1 MTVQN
6 TTVKDIYVG
15 NGATTKFPITFQMT
29 DHPEYIK
36 VYITGDDSVAVET
49 ENFSVDLGAKTVTYP
64 ANGDPLPDG
73 HKITIYRELPLYQLM
88 NLVNQGPFFAENI
101 ELSFDDLTFICQQL
115 NEKLNR
121 TLSAGIDVSNFN
133 NTFPVKAGMSFRIND
148 AGDGLVLTEDPARVL
163 PLAKDVL
170 EQTKQ
175 VKESAVNE
183 TTNIKNT
190 AIEELT
196 AIKDAAVNETTEI
209 KDEAVAAKNTAVG
222 AAATAAEDAV
232 NNVQTLLDEKVA
244 AAENAKSAAVSSAES
259 ALASKNAAAAS
270 QSSAA
275 ASAETAQASAESASS
290 SANAA
295 LASKNAALTS
305 ENNAKASETKSAK
318 SEENA
323 KAAETAAENSK
334 KSASDSASAASS
346 SAESA
351 LESKTLA
358 AASANS
364 ASASKTSAESS
375 AESAASSATT
385 ATRQADRA
393 QDIADSLEGLAG
405 ITGIATTDEAIA
417 GVVDN
422 KAMTPLKT
430 KEAIEQGTNVFT
442 ALNAF
447 RANIIVSNGTA
458 AGSQGQIVLGVK
470 PRTATVQAN
479 IISSTTGALN
489 YNATETTGHYFKI
502 GNNIATTSITS
513 NESETA
519 IFSHNAFEFARITNV
534 GVAKWL
540 GNANT
545 ATKLETARTI
555 NGVAFDGT
563 QDITI
568 EASGGGDVTAA
579 GDNNFTGTNTFNK
592 PITVRDGALAGIG
605 GTIILGT
612 KPNSATT
619 QAKIN
624 STTTGAMYYTATE
637 GLGHF
642 FNVGTAAVATIGGT
656 ATTATLDFL
665 ANSILKYST
674 SSGLRVGGGGTSKI
688 IGFYPEAADNT
699 AGMRLSNQAEAIS
712 TDYSVFSLQNNHN
725 INYANNAALQVGS
738 FKFLEIDKTTKDLAI
753 MAETGGKITLTANA
767 QGDNTATLD
776 IEGNLSIAQGIIVGS
791 TTNTGIYNG
800 VIRAGNVENCLYLAG
815 TAENTHF
822 AEPNTG
828 DNVNYQAGANCY
840 QINCSVNN
848 PSSFNMNIS
857 TMKFKTS
864 FTDEPHMWKTLT
876 IFLSVGATVPAVTW
890 RFPTGSA
897 VYYPKG
903 VAPTL
908 TANANNIINVIAIVD
923 YTGSFTI
930 QVCDTVVLPYSG

>member
-6 TTVKDIYVG
+6 TIVKDIYVG

-64 ANGDPLPDG
+64 ANGYPLPDG

-196 AIKDAAVNETTEI
+196 AIKNAAVNETTEI
-209 KDEAVAAKNTAVG
+209 KDEAVAAKNTAVK

-244 AAENAKSAAVSSAES
+244 AAENAKSVAV
-259 ALASKNAAAAS
+259 
-270 QSSAA
+270 
-275 ASAETAQASAESASS
+275 
-290 SANAA
+290 
-295 LASKNAALTS
+295 
-305 ENNAKASETKSAK
+305 
-318 SEENA
+318 
-323 KAAETAAENSK
+323 
-334 KSASDSASAASS
+334 S

-375 AESAASSATT
+375 AESAASSATI

-393 QDIADSLEGLAG
+393 QGIADSLEGLAG

-417 GVVDN
+417 GVVDT

-430 KEAIEQGTNVFT
+430 KEAIEQGANVFT

-519 IFSHNAFEFARITNV
+519 IFSHNAFEFARISNV

-540 GNANT
+540 GNAKT
-545 ATKLETARTI
+545 ATKLETSRTI

-563 QDITI
+563 
-568 EASGGGDVTAA
+568 
-579 GDNNFTGTNTFNK
+579 
-592 PITVRDGALAGIG
+592 
-605 GTIILGT
+605 
-612 KPNSATT
+612 
-619 QAKIN
+619 
-624 STTTGAMYYTATE
+624 
-637 GLGHF
+637 
-642 FNVGTAAVATIGGT
+642 
-656 ATTATLDFL
+656 
-665 ANSILKYST
+665 
-674 SSGLRVGGGGTSKI
+674 
-688 IGFYPEAADNT
+688 
-699 AGMRLSNQAEAIS
+699 
-712 TDYSVFSLQNNHN
+712 
-725 INYANNAALQVGS
+725 
-738 FKFLEIDKTTKDLAI
+738 KD
-753 MAETGGKITLTANA
+753 
-767 QGDNTATLD
+767 
-776 IEGNLSIAQGIIVGS
+776 IIVGS
-791 TTNTGIYNG
+791 NPVGTIIAVAYTGVPEGYMHCNGAAVNRTTYVNLFNKIGTTYGAGDGSTTFNLPNTVARFLEGG
-800 VIRAGNVENCLYLAG
+800 AGAG
-815 TAENTHF
+815 TYYEAGL
-822 AEPNTG
+822 PNITG
-828 DNVNYQAGANCY
+828 
-840 QINCSVNN
+840 
-848 PSSFNMNIS
+848 NIS
-857 TMKFKTS
+857 AFKASISGAFVGSNNTNRYDGWNDNEDEYAVSTS
-864 FTDEPHMWKTLT
+864 FDASRSNS
-876 IFLSVGATVPAVTW
+876 IYGASTTVQPPAMT
-890 RFPTGSA
+890 
-897 VYYPKG
+897 
-903 VAPTL
+903 
-908 TANANNIINVIAIVD
+908 VIYCIK
-923 YTGSFTI
+923 Y
-930 QVCDTVVLPYSG
+930 

>member
-6 TTVKDIYVG
+6 TIVKDIYVG

-64 ANGDPLPDG
+64 ANGYPLPDG

-148 AGDGLVLTEDPARVL
+148 AGDGLALTEDPARVL

-196 AIKDAAVNETTEI
+196 AIKNAAVNETTEI
-209 KDEAVAAKNTAVG
+209 KDEAVAAKNTAVK

-244 AAENAKSAAVSSAES
+244 AAENAKSVAVSSAES

-290 SANAA
+290 SADAA

-375 AESAASSATT
+375 AESAASSATI

-393 QDIADSLEGLAG
+393 QGIADSLEGLAG

-417 GVVDN
+417 GVVDT

-430 KEAIEQGTNVFT
+430 KEAIEQGANVFT
-442 ALNAF
+442 ALNTF
-447 RANIIVSNGTA
+447 RSNIAVSNGTA
-458 AGSQGQIVLGVK
+458 VGSSGTVRFGVSPAGE
-470 PRTATVQAN
+470 TVQARIGTDN
-479 IISSTTGALN
+479 LGGLFYNTSTNQPHVFRIGTNNDVLSIRDDTSKMALISN
-489 YNATETTGHYFKI
+489 NKVFATVTHE
-502 GNNIATTSITS
+502 
-513 NESETA
+513 
-519 IFSHNAFEFARITNV
+519 

-563 QDITI
+563 
-568 EASGGGDVTAA
+568 
-579 GDNNFTGTNTFNK
+579 
-592 PITVRDGALAGIG
+592 
-605 GTIILGT
+605 
-612 KPNSATT
+612 
-619 QAKIN
+619 
-624 STTTGAMYYTATE
+624 
-637 GLGHF
+637 
-642 FNVGTAAVATIGGT
+642 
-656 ATTATLDFL
+656 
-665 ANSILKYST
+665 
-674 SSGLRVGGGGTSKI
+674 
-688 IGFYPEAADNT
+688 
-699 AGMRLSNQAEAIS
+699 
-712 TDYSVFSLQNNHN
+712 
-725 INYANNAALQVGS
+725 
-738 FKFLEIDKTTKDLAI
+738 KD
-753 MAETGGKITLTANA
+753 
-767 QGDNTATLD
+767 
-776 IEGNLSIAQGIIVGS
+776 IIVGS
-791 TTNTGIYNG
+791 NPVGTIIAVAYTGVPEGYMHCNGAAVSRTTYANLFNEIGTTYGDGDGSTTFNLPNTVARFLEGGIG
-800 VIRAGNVENCLYLAG
+800 AG
-815 TAENTHF
+815 TYYEAGL
-822 AEPNTG
+822 PNITG
-828 DNVNYQAGANCY
+828 
-840 QINCSVNN
+840 
-848 PSSFNMNIS
+848 NIS
-857 TMKFKTS
+857 AFKSSISGAFVGSNNTNRYDGWNDNEDEYAVSTS
-864 FTDEPHMWKTLT
+864 FDASRSNS
-876 IFLSVGATVPAVTW
+876 IYGASTTVQPPAMT
-890 RFPTGSA
+890 
-897 VYYPKG
+897 
-903 VAPTL
+903 
-908 TANANNIINVIAIVD
+908 VIYCIK
-923 YTGSFTI
+923 Y
-930 QVCDTVVLPYSG
+930 

>member
-121 TLSAGIDVSNFN
+121 TLSAGVDVNNFN

-209 KDEAVAAKNTAVG
+209 KDEAVAAKNTAVK
-222 AAATAAEDAV
+222 AATTAAEDAV

-244 AAENAKSAAVSSAES
+244 AAENAKSVAVSSAES

-290 SANAA
+290 SADAA

-334 KSASDSASAASS
+334 KSASDFASAASS

-351 LESKTLA
+351 LESKTSA
-358 AASANS
+358 TASANS
-364 ASASKTSAESS
+364 ASASKASAESS
-375 AESAASSATT
+375 AESAASSAAT
-385 ATRQADRA
+385 ATGQADRA
-393 QDIADSLEGLAG
+393 QGIADNLAGLAG

-417 GVVDN
+417 GVVDT

-430 KEAIEQGTNVFT
+430 KEAIEQGANVFT
-442 ALNAF
+442 ALNTF
-447 RANIIVSNGTA
+447 RANIAVSNGTA
-458 AGSQGQIVLGVK
+458 AGSSGSVRFGVS
-470 PRTATVQAN
+470 PAGETVQARVGTDN
-479 IISSTTGALN
+479 LGGLFYHASTNQPHVFRIGTNNDVLSIRDDTSKVALISNNKAF
-489 YNATETTGHYFKI
+489 ATVTHE
-502 GNNIATTSITS
+502 
-513 NESETA
+513 
-519 IFSHNAFEFARITNV
+519 
-534 GVAKWL
+534 GVANWL

-563 QDITI
+563 KDITI
-568 EASGGGDVTAA
+568 Y
-579 GDNNFTGTNTFNK
+579 N
-592 PITVRDGALAGIG
+592 
-605 GTIILGT
+605 
-612 KPNSATT
+612 
-619 QAKIN
+619 
-624 STTTGAMYYTATE
+624 TE
-637 GLGHF
+637 GHLVFPNGAEF
-642 FNVGTAAVATIGGT
+642 WIG
-656 ATTATLDFL
+656 
-665 ANSILKYST
+665 
-674 SSGLRVGGGGTSKI
+674 
-688 IGFYPEAADNT
+688 
-699 AGMRLSNQAEAIS
+699 
-712 TDYSVFSLQNNHN
+712 
-725 INYANNAALQVGS
+725 
-738 FKFLEIDKTTKDLAI
+738 
-753 MAETGGKITLTANA
+753 
-767 QGDNTATLD
+767 
-776 IEGNLSIAQGIIVGS
+776 
-791 TTNTGIYNG
+791 
-800 VIRAGNVENCLYLAG
+800 
-815 TAENTHF
+815 
-822 AEPNTG
+822 
-828 DNVNYQAGANCY
+828 
-840 QINCSVNN
+840 
-848 PSSFNMNIS
+848 
-857 TMKFKTS
+857 
-864 FTDEPHMWKTLT
+864 
-876 IFLSVGATVPAVTW
+876 
-890 RFPTGSA
+890 
-897 VYYPKG
+897 
-903 VAPTL
+903 
-908 TANANNIINVIAIVD
+908 
-923 YTGSFTI
+923 
-930 QVCDTVVLPYSG
+930 

>member
-6 TTVKDIYVG
+6 TIVKDIYVG

-121 TLSAGIDVSNFN
+121 TLSTGVDVNNFN

-196 AIKDAAVNETTEI
+196 AIKDAAVNETTKI

-232 NNVQTLLDEKVA
+232 NSVQTLLDEKVA
-244 AAENAKSAAVSSAES
+244 AAENAKSVAVSSAES

-290 SANAA
+290 SADAA

-318 SEENA
+318 SVENA

-375 AESAASSATT
+375 AKSAASSATT
-385 ATRQADRA
+385 ATEQADRA
-393 QDIADSLEGLAG
+393 QGIADSLEGLAG

-430 KEAIEQGTNVFT
+430 KKAIEKGTNVFT
-442 ALNAF
+442 ALNTF

-458 AGSQGQIVLGVK
+458 AGSQGQIILGNK
-470 PRTATVQAN
+470 PQSATVQAH

-489 YNATETTGHYFKI
+489 YVATENTGHYFKI
-502 GNNIATTSITS
+502 GNNVARTSITT
-513 NESETA
+513 NEGEAA

-545 ATKLETARTI
+545 ATKLETSRTI

-563 QDITI
+563 KDII
-568 EASGGGDVTAA
+568 VDSNPV
-579 GDNNFTGTNTFNK
+579 
-592 PITVRDGALAGIG
+592 
-605 GTIILGT
+605 GTII
-612 KPNSATT
+612 AV
-619 QAKIN
+619 AY
-624 STTTGAMYYTATE
+624 TGVPE
-637 GLGHF
+637 GYMHCNG
-642 FNVGTAAVATIGGT
+642 AAVNRTTYVNLFNKIG
-656 ATTATLDFL
+656 TT
-665 ANSILKYST
+665 Y
-674 SSGLRVGGGGTSKI
+674 G
-688 IGFYPEAADNT
+688 
-699 AGMRLSNQAEAIS
+699 AG
-712 TDYSVFSLQNNHN
+712 D
-725 INYANNAALQVGS
+725 
-738 FKFLEIDKTTKDLAI
+738 
-753 MAETGGKITLTANA
+753 
-767 QGDNTATLD
+767 
-776 IEGNLSIAQGIIVGS
+776 GS
-791 TTNTGIYNG
+791 TTFNLPNTVARFLEGGIG
-800 VIRAGNVENCLYLAG
+800 AG
-815 TAENTHF
+815 TYYEAGL
-822 AEPNTG
+822 PNITG
-828 DNVNYQAGANCY
+828 
-840 QINCSVNN
+840 
-848 PSSFNMNIS
+848 NIS
-857 TMKFKTS
+857 AFKSSISGAFVGSNNTNRYDGWNDNEDEYAVSTS
-864 FTDEPHMWKTLT
+864 FDASRSNS
-876 IFLSVGATVPAVTW
+876 IYGASTTVQPPAMT
-890 RFPTGSA
+890 
-897 VYYPKG
+897 
-903 VAPTL
+903 
-908 TANANNIINVIAIVD
+908 VIYCIK
-923 YTGSFTI
+923 Y
-930 QVCDTVVLPYSG
+930 

>member
-64 ANGDPLPDG
+64 ANGDPLPEG

-101 ELSFDDLTFICQQL
+101 ELSFDDLIFICQQL

-148 AGDGLVLTEDPARVL
+148 AGDRLVLTEDPARVL

-209 KDEAVAAKNTAVG
+209 KDEAVAAKNTAVE

-385 ATRQADRA
+385 ATREADRA

-405 ITGIATTDEAIA
+405 ITGIATTEEAVA
-417 GVVDN
+417 GESDD
-422 KAMTPLKT
+422 KIMTPSKV
-430 KEAIEQGTNVFT
+430 KKAIEAQVP
-442 ALNAF
+442 
-447 RANIIVSNGTA
+447 IKEIVNSIYPV
-458 AGSQGQIVLGVK
+458 GQIVEYASDINPNDLYSWQTWKQIKDVFTLAAGDKYTIGNTGGAATVTLTIDQI
-470 PRTATVQAN
+470 PAHGHTATA
-479 IISSTTGALN
+479 
-489 YNATETTGHYFKI
+489 
-502 GNNIATTSITS
+502 S
-513 NESETA
+513 NDGEHIHS
-519 IFSHNAFEFARITNV
+519 
-534 GVAKWL
+534 GVAKRNINWQAGSDWTSDS
-540 GNANT
+540 GNLVASEGNT
-545 ATKLETARTI
+545 DNAGGHSHK
-555 NGVAFDGT
+555 
-563 QDITI
+563 I
-568 EASGGGDVTAA
+568 EIQNTGGDAAHNNMPPYLVTI
-579 GDNNFTGTNTFNK
+579 K
-592 PITVRDGALAGIG
+592 WKR
-605 GTIILGT
+605 
-612 KPNSATT
+612 
-619 QAKIN
+619 
-624 STTTGAMYYTATE
+624 
-637 GLGHF
+637 
-642 FNVGTAAVATIGGT
+642 
-656 ATTATLDFL
+656 
-665 ANSILKYST
+665 T
-674 SSGLRVGGGGTSKI
+674 S
-688 IGFYPEAADNT
+688 
-699 AGMRLSNQAEAIS
+699 
-712 TDYSVFSLQNNHN
+712 
-725 INYANNAALQVGS
+725 
-738 FKFLEIDKTTKDLAI
+738 
-753 MAETGGKITLTANA
+753 
-767 QGDNTATLD
+767 
-776 IEGNLSIAQGIIVGS
+776 
-791 TTNTGIYNG
+791 
-800 VIRAGNVENCLYLAG
+800 
-815 TAENTHF
+815 
-822 AEPNTG
+822 
-828 DNVNYQAGANCY
+828 
-840 QINCSVNN
+840 
-848 PSSFNMNIS
+848 
-857 TMKFKTS
+857 
-864 FTDEPHMWKTLT
+864 
-876 IFLSVGATVPAVTW
+876 
-890 RFPTGSA
+890 
-897 VYYPKG
+897 
-903 VAPTL
+903 
-908 TANANNIINVIAIVD
+908 
-923 YTGSFTI
+923 
-930 QVCDTVVLPYSG
+930 

>member
-36 VYITGDDSVAVET
+36 IYITGDDSVAVET
-49 ENFSVDLGAKTVTYP
+49 ENFSVDLEAKTVTYP

-121 TLSAGIDVSNFN
+121 TLSAGIDVNNFN

-244 AAENAKSAAVSSAES
+244 AAENAKSVAVSSAES

-290 SANAA
+290 SA
-295 LASKNAALTS
+295 NAALTS

-358 AASANS
+358 VASANS

-375 AESAASSATT
+375 AKSAASSATT

-393 QDIADSLEGLAG
+393 KDIADSLEGLAG
-405 ITGIATTDEAIA
+405 ITGIATTEEAIA

-442 ALNAF
+442 ALNTF
-447 RANIIVSNGTA
+447 RANIAVSSGTT
-458 AGSQGQIVLGVK
+458 AGSSGNINFGIS
-470 PRTATVQAN
+470 PTNETVQARIGTDN
-479 IISSTTGALN
+479 LGGLFYHASTNQPHVFRVGTNNNVFVIRDDNTKVAFSSN
-489 YNATETTGHYFKI
+489 NNFFATVTHD
-502 GNNIATTSITS
+502 
-513 NESETA
+513 
-519 IFSHNAFEFARITNV
+519 

-563 QDITI
+563 KDITI
-568 EASGGGDVTAA
+568 Y
-579 GDNNFTGTNTFNK
+579 N
-592 PITVRDGALAGIG
+592 
-605 GTIILGT
+605 
-612 KPNSATT
+612 
-619 QAKIN
+619 
-624 STTTGAMYYTATE
+624 TE
-637 GLGHF
+637 GHLVFPNGAEF
-642 FNVGTAAVATIGGT
+642 WIG
-656 ATTATLDFL
+656 
-665 ANSILKYST
+665 
-674 SSGLRVGGGGTSKI
+674 
-688 IGFYPEAADNT
+688 
-699 AGMRLSNQAEAIS
+699 
-712 TDYSVFSLQNNHN
+712 
-725 INYANNAALQVGS
+725 
-738 FKFLEIDKTTKDLAI
+738 
-753 MAETGGKITLTANA
+753 
-767 QGDNTATLD
+767 
-776 IEGNLSIAQGIIVGS
+776 
-791 TTNTGIYNG
+791 
-800 VIRAGNVENCLYLAG
+800 
-815 TAENTHF
+815 
-822 AEPNTG
+822 
-828 DNVNYQAGANCY
+828 
-840 QINCSVNN
+840 
-848 PSSFNMNIS
+848 
-857 TMKFKTS
+857 
-864 FTDEPHMWKTLT
+864 
-876 IFLSVGATVPAVTW
+876 
-890 RFPTGSA
+890 
-897 VYYPKG
+897 
-903 VAPTL
+903 
-908 TANANNIINVIAIVD
+908 
-923 YTGSFTI
+923 
-930 QVCDTVVLPYSG
+930 

>member
-64 ANGDPLPDG
+64 ANGYPLPDG
-73 HKITIYRELPLYQLM
+73 HKITIYRELPLYQRM

-196 AIKDAAVNETTEI
+196 AIKNAAVNETTEI
-209 KDEAVAAKNTAVG
+209 KDEAVAAKNTAVK

-244 AAENAKSAAVSSAES
+244 AAENAKSVAVSSAES

-290 SANAA
+290 SADAALASKNAA
-295 LASKNAALTS
+295 LTSKNAALTS

-417 GVVDN
+417 GIVDN

-430 KEAIEQGTNVFT
+430 KEAIKAQVPIQTIIDSIYIVGQIVEYASNVNPNDLYPWQTWEQIKDVFT
-442 ALNAF
+442 LASGDKYSIGQTGGVSTVILTVAQIPKHIHTASVQNASLTG
-447 RANIIVSNGTA
+447 RINGSANSSNGYNNNPLSGSGVFSGSGAINGYGEGGEWNNGTA
-458 AGSQGQIVLGVK
+458 TWAGLNFGG
-470 PRTATVQAN
+470 THN
-479 IISSTTGALN
+479 HDISI
-489 YNATETTGHYFKI
+489 ETTGGGEAH
-502 GNNIATTSITS
+502 NNMPPYLVTIKWKR
-513 NESETA
+513 TA
-519 IFSHNAFEFARITNV
+519 
-534 GVAKWL
+534 
-540 GNANT
+540 
-545 ATKLETARTI
+545 
-555 NGVAFDGT
+555 
-563 QDITI
+563 
-568 EASGGGDVTAA
+568 
-579 GDNNFTGTNTFNK
+579 
-592 PITVRDGALAGIG
+592 
-605 GTIILGT
+605 
-612 KPNSATT
+612 
-619 QAKIN
+619 
-624 STTTGAMYYTATE
+624 
-637 GLGHF
+637 
-642 FNVGTAAVATIGGT
+642 
-656 ATTATLDFL
+656 
-665 ANSILKYST
+665 
-674 SSGLRVGGGGTSKI
+674 
-688 IGFYPEAADNT
+688 
-699 AGMRLSNQAEAIS
+699 
-712 TDYSVFSLQNNHN
+712 
-725 INYANNAALQVGS
+725 
-738 FKFLEIDKTTKDLAI
+738 
-753 MAETGGKITLTANA
+753 
-767 QGDNTATLD
+767 
-776 IEGNLSIAQGIIVGS
+776 
-791 TTNTGIYNG
+791 
-800 VIRAGNVENCLYLAG
+800 
-815 TAENTHF
+815 
-822 AEPNTG
+822 
-828 DNVNYQAGANCY
+828 
-840 QINCSVNN
+840 
-848 PSSFNMNIS
+848 
-857 TMKFKTS
+857 
-864 FTDEPHMWKTLT
+864 
-876 IFLSVGATVPAVTW
+876 
-890 RFPTGSA
+890 
-897 VYYPKG
+897 
-903 VAPTL
+903 
-908 TANANNIINVIAIVD
+908 
-923 YTGSFTI
+923 
-930 QVCDTVVLPYSG
+930 

>member
-64 ANGDPLPDG
+64 ANGDPLPEG

-101 ELSFDDLTFICQQL
+101 ELSFDDLIFICQQL

-209 KDEAVAAKNTAVG
+209 KDEAVAAKNTAVE

-244 AAENAKSAAVSSAES
+244 AAEN
-259 ALASKNAAAAS
+259 
-270 QSSAA
+270 
-275 ASAETAQASAESASS
+275 
-290 SANAA
+290 
-295 LASKNAALTS
+295 
-305 ENNAKASETKSAK
+305 
-318 SEENA
+318 
-323 KAAETAAENSK
+323 SK

-351 LESKTLA
+351 
-358 AASANS
+358 
-364 ASASKTSAESS
+364 
-375 AESAASSATT
+375 ASSATT
-385 ATRQADRA
+385 ATREADRA

-458 AGSQGQIVLGVK
+458 AGSQGQVIFGVK
-470 PRTATVQAN
+470 PSTATVQAN

-545 ATKLETARTI
+545 ATKLETSRTI

-563 QDITI
+563 KDII
-568 EASGGGDVTAA
+568 VDSNPV
-579 GDNNFTGTNTFNK
+579 
-592 PITVRDGALAGIG
+592 
-605 GTIILGT
+605 GTII
-612 KPNSATT
+612 AV
-619 QAKIN
+619 AY
-624 STTTGAMYYTATE
+624 TGVPE
-637 GLGHF
+637 GYMHCNG
-642 FNVGTAAVATIGGT
+642 AAVNRTTYVNLFNKIG
-656 ATTATLDFL
+656 TT
-665 ANSILKYST
+665 Y
-674 SSGLRVGGGGTSKI
+674 G
-688 IGFYPEAADNT
+688 
-699 AGMRLSNQAEAIS
+699 AG
-712 TDYSVFSLQNNHN
+712 D
-725 INYANNAALQVGS
+725 
-738 FKFLEIDKTTKDLAI
+738 
-753 MAETGGKITLTANA
+753 
-767 QGDNTATLD
+767 
-776 IEGNLSIAQGIIVGS
+776 GS
-791 TTNTGIYNG
+791 TTFNLPNPVARFLEGGIG
-800 VIRAGNVENCLYLAG
+800 AG
-815 TAENTHF
+815 TYYEAGL
-822 AEPNTG
+822 PNITG
-828 DNVNYQAGANCY
+828 
-840 QINCSVNN
+840 
-848 PSSFNMNIS
+848 NIS
-857 TMKFKTS
+857 AFKSSISGAFVGSNNTNRYDGWNDNEDEYAVSTS
-864 FTDEPHMWKTLT
+864 FDASRSNS
-876 IFLSVGATVPAVTW
+876 IYGASTTVQPPAMT
-890 RFPTGSA
+890 
-897 VYYPKG
+897 
-903 VAPTL
+903 
-908 TANANNIINVIAIVD
+908 VIYCIK
-923 YTGSFTI
+923 Y
-930 QVCDTVVLPYSG
+930 

>member
-64 ANGDPLPDG
+64 ANGDPLPDC

-121 TLSAGIDVSNFN
+121 TLSTGVDVNNFN

-190 AIEELT
+190 AIEGLT
-196 AIKDAAVNETTEI
+196 AIKDAAVNETTKI

-232 NNVQTLLDEKVA
+232 NSVQTLLDEKVA
-244 AAENAKSAAVSSAES
+244 AAENAKSVAVSSAES

-290 SANAA
+290 SADAA

-318 SEENA
+318 SVENA

-375 AESAASSATT
+375 AKSAASSATT
-385 ATRQADRA
+385 ATEQADRA
-393 QDIADSLEGLAG
+393 QGIADSLEGLAG

-430 KEAIEQGTNVFT
+430 KKAIEQGTNVFT
-442 ALNAF
+442 ALNTF
-447 RANIIVSNGTA
+447 RANIKVSNGSA
-458 AGSQGQIVLGVK
+458 AGSSGNINFGIS
-470 PRTATVQAN
+470 PTNETVQARIGADN
-479 IISSTTGALN
+479 SGGLFYHASTNQPHVFRVGTNNNVFVIRNDNTKVAFSSN
-489 YNATETTGHYFKI
+489 NNFFATVTHD
-502 GNNIATTSITS
+502 
-513 NESETA
+513 
-519 IFSHNAFEFARITNV
+519 

-545 ATKLETARTI
+545 ATKLETSRTI

-563 QDITI
+563 KDII
-568 EASGGGDVTAA
+568 VDSNPV
-579 GDNNFTGTNTFNK
+579 
-592 PITVRDGALAGIG
+592 
-605 GTIILGT
+605 GTII
-612 KPNSATT
+612 AV
-619 QAKIN
+619 AY
-624 STTTGAMYYTATE
+624 TGVPE
-637 GLGHF
+637 GYMHCNG
-642 FNVGTAAVATIGGT
+642 AAVNRTTYVNLFNKIG
-656 ATTATLDFL
+656 TT
-665 ANSILKYST
+665 Y
-674 SSGLRVGGGGTSKI
+674 G
-688 IGFYPEAADNT
+688 
-699 AGMRLSNQAEAIS
+699 AG
-712 TDYSVFSLQNNHN
+712 D
-725 INYANNAALQVGS
+725 
-738 FKFLEIDKTTKDLAI
+738 
-753 MAETGGKITLTANA
+753 
-767 QGDNTATLD
+767 
-776 IEGNLSIAQGIIVGS
+776 GS
-791 TTNTGIYNG
+791 TTFNLPNTVARFLEGGIG
-800 VIRAGNVENCLYLAG
+800 AG
-815 TAENTHF
+815 TYYEAGL
-822 AEPNTG
+822 PNITG
-828 DNVNYQAGANCY
+828 
-840 QINCSVNN
+840 
-848 PSSFNMNIS
+848 NIS
-857 TMKFKTS
+857 AFKSSISGAFVGSNNTNRYDGWNDNEDEYAVSTS
-864 FTDEPHMWKTLT
+864 FDASRSNS
-876 IFLSVGATVPAVTW
+876 IYGASTTVQPPAMT
-890 RFPTGSA
+890 
-897 VYYPKG
+897 
-903 VAPTL
+903 
-908 TANANNIINVIAIVD
+908 VIYCIK
-923 YTGSFTI
+923 Y
-930 QVCDTVVLPYSG
+930 

>member
-36 VYITGDDSVAVET
+36 VYITGDDGVAVET

-121 TLSAGIDVSNFN
+121 TLSTGVDVNNFN

-196 AIKDAAVNETTEI
+196 AIKDAAVNETTKI
-209 KDEAVAAKNTAVG
+209 KDEAVAAKNTAVE

-244 AAENAKSAAVSSAES
+244 AAENAKSVAVSSAES

-290 SANAA
+290 SA
-295 LASKNAALTS
+295 K
-305 ENNAKASETKSAK
+305 
-318 SEENA
+318 
-323 KAAETAAENSK
+323 
-334 KSASDSASAASS
+334 
-346 SAESA
+346 
-351 LESKTLA
+351 
-358 AASANS
+358 
-364 ASASKTSAESS
+364 
-375 AESAASSATT
+375 SAASSATT
-385 ATRQADRA
+385 ATEQADRA

-405 ITGIATTDEAIA
+405 ITGIATTEEAIA

-430 KEAIEQGTNVFT
+430 KKAIEQGTNVFK
-442 ALNAF
+442 ALNTF

-458 AGSQGQIVLGVK
+458 AGSSGNINFGIS
-470 PRTATVQAN
+470 PTNETVQARIGTDN
-479 IISSTTGALN
+479 LGGLFYHASTNQPHVFRVGTNNNVFVIRTDNTKVAFSSN
-489 YNATETTGHYFKI
+489 
-502 GNNIATTSITS
+502 NNIFATVTH
-513 NESETA
+513 A
-519 IFSHNAFEFARITNV
+519 

-545 ATKLETARTI
+545 ATKLETSRTI

-563 QDITI
+563 KDII
-568 EASGGGDVTAA
+568 VDSNPV
-579 GDNNFTGTNTFNK
+579 
-592 PITVRDGALAGIG
+592 
-605 GTIILGT
+605 GTII
-612 KPNSATT
+612 AV
-619 QAKIN
+619 AY
-624 STTTGAMYYTATE
+624 TGVPE
-637 GLGHF
+637 GYMHCNG
-642 FNVGTAAVATIGGT
+642 AAVNRTTYVNLFNKIG
-656 ATTATLDFL
+656 TT
-665 ANSILKYST
+665 Y
-674 SSGLRVGGGGTSKI
+674 G
-688 IGFYPEAADNT
+688 
-699 AGMRLSNQAEAIS
+699 AG
-712 TDYSVFSLQNNHN
+712 D
-725 INYANNAALQVGS
+725 
-738 FKFLEIDKTTKDLAI
+738 
-753 MAETGGKITLTANA
+753 
-767 QGDNTATLD
+767 
-776 IEGNLSIAQGIIVGS
+776 GS
-791 TTNTGIYNG
+791 TTFNLPNTVARFLEGGIG
-800 VIRAGNVENCLYLAG
+800 AG
-815 TAENTHF
+815 TYYEAGL
-822 AEPNTG
+822 PNITG
-828 DNVNYQAGANCY
+828 
-840 QINCSVNN
+840 
-848 PSSFNMNIS
+848 NIS
-857 TMKFKTS
+857 AFKSSISGAFVGSNNTNRYDGWNDNEDEYAVSTS
-864 FTDEPHMWKTLT
+864 FDASRSNS
-876 IFLSVGATVPAVTW
+876 IYGASTTVQPPAMT
-890 RFPTGSA
+890 
-897 VYYPKG
+897 
-903 VAPTL
+903 
-908 TANANNIINVIAIVD
+908 VIYCIK
-923 YTGSFTI
+923 Y
-930 QVCDTVVLPYSG
+930 

>member
-64 ANGDPLPDG
+64 ANGDPLPDC

-121 TLSAGIDVSNFN
+121 TLSTGVDVNNFN

-190 AIEELT
+190 AIEGLT
-196 AIKDAAVNETTEI
+196 AIKDAAVNETTKI

-232 NNVQTLLDEKVA
+232 NSVQTLLDEKVA
-244 AAENAKSAAVSSAES
+244 AAENAKSVAVSSAES

-290 SANAA
+290 SADAA

-318 SEENA
+318 SVENA

-375 AESAASSATT
+375 AKSAASSATT
-385 ATRQADRA
+385 ATEQADRA
-393 QDIADSLEGLAG
+393 QGIADSLEGLAG

-430 KEAIEQGTNVFT
+430 KKAIEQGTNVFT
-442 ALNAF
+442 ALNTF
-447 RANIIVSNGTA
+447 RANIKVSNGSA
-458 AGSQGQIVLGVK
+458 AGSSGNINFGIS
-470 PRTATVQAN
+470 PTNETVQARIGTDN
-479 IISSTTGALN
+479 LGGLFYHASTNQPHVFRVGTNNNVFVIRGDNTKVAFSSNNNFFATVTNEGA
-489 YNATETTGHYFKI
+489 
-502 GNNIATTSITS
+502 
-513 NESETA
+513 
-519 IFSHNAFEFARITNV
+519 
-534 GVAKWL
+534 AKWL

-563 QDITI
+563 KDII
-568 EASGGGDVTAA
+568 VDSNPV
-579 GDNNFTGTNTFNK
+579 
-592 PITVRDGALAGIG
+592 
-605 GTIILGT
+605 GTII
-612 KPNSATT
+612 AV
-619 QAKIN
+619 AY
-624 STTTGAMYYTATE
+624 TGVPE
-637 GLGHF
+637 GYMHCNG
-642 FNVGTAAVATIGGT
+642 AAVNRTTYVNLFNKIG
-656 ATTATLDFL
+656 TT
-665 ANSILKYST
+665 Y
-674 SSGLRVGGGGTSKI
+674 G
-688 IGFYPEAADNT
+688 
-699 AGMRLSNQAEAIS
+699 AG
-712 TDYSVFSLQNNHN
+712 D
-725 INYANNAALQVGS
+725 
-738 FKFLEIDKTTKDLAI
+738 
-753 MAETGGKITLTANA
+753 
-767 QGDNTATLD
+767 
-776 IEGNLSIAQGIIVGS
+776 GS
-791 TTNTGIYNG
+791 TTFNLPNTVARFLEGGIG
-800 VIRAGNVENCLYLAG
+800 AG
-815 TAENTHF
+815 TYYEAGL
-822 AEPNTG
+822 PNITG
-828 DNVNYQAGANCY
+828 
-840 QINCSVNN
+840 
-848 PSSFNMNIS
+848 NIS
-857 TMKFKTS
+857 AFKSSISGAFVGSNNTNRYDGWNDNEDEYAVSTS
-864 FTDEPHMWKTLT
+864 FDASRSNS
-876 IFLSVGATVPAVTW
+876 IYGASTTVQPPAMT
-890 RFPTGSA
+890 
-897 VYYPKG
+897 
-903 VAPTL
+903 
-908 TANANNIINVIAIVD
+908 VIYCIK
-923 YTGSFTI
+923 Y
-930 QVCDTVVLPYSG
+930 